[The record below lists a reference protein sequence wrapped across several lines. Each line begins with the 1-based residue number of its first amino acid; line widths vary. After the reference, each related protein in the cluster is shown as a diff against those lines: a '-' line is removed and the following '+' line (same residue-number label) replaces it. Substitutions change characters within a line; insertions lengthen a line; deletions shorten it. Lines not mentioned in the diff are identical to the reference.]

1 MFILSKRITYPHGYF
16 IHMDRQSGYD
26 GHMESLR
33 RDAARSRER
42 IVEAARTLTVEGETL
57 ALNAVARAADVGV
70 GTVYRHFATVAELEE
85 ALVWQQFEALAEI
98 LTSAE
103 PDELEQVFSDYLMLL
118 MQDPLFEK
126 VTARTTPALPQTSL
140 LRDSLITS
148 LGELMTRAVASSHLR
163 PDVSASDV
171 VLLLCGVAHAARAT
185 NTAPDSPQSRLLLRV
200 TLDGLR
206 ARG

>member
-1 MFILSKRITYPHGYF
+1 MDKR
-16 IHMDRQSGYD
+16 SGYD
-26 GHMESLR
+26 GDMETLR

-42 IVEAARTLTVEGETL
+42 IVDAARTLTVAGEAL

-70 GTVYRHFATVAELEE
+70 GTVYRHFATVAQLEE

-98 LTSAE
+98 LNSAK
-103 PDELEQVFSDYLMLL
+103 PDELEHVFSDYLMLL

-126 VTARTTPALPQTSL
+126 VTARATPTLPQTSL
-140 LRDSLITS
+140 LRDSLIAS
-148 LGELMTRAVASSHLR
+148 LGELMTRAVASGHLR
-163 PDVSASDV
+163 PDVSAPDV

-206 ARG
+206 ATG